1 MWAPSRSVQIWLYR
15 QPVDLRKS
23 FDGLSALAKQQLGE
37 NPLSGAVFV
46 FVNRRRTQ
54 MRCLYFDGDGY
65 CVWSKRLERGRFQI
79 RWSSAQK
86 VALDMSTLRLLVEG
100 IEPESV
106 RRFKRYRPRQANEA
120 RLQL

>member
-1 MWAPSRSVQIWLYR
+1 MWVPSRSVEIWLYR

-65 CVWSKRLERGRFQI
+65 CLWSKRLERGRFQV
-79 RWSSAQK
+79 RWSSTQK
-86 VALDMSTLRLLVEG
+86 VALDMSTLRMLVEG
-100 IEPESV
+100 IEVESV
-106 RRFKRYRPRQANEA
+106 RRFKRYRPRPASAA
-120 RLQL
+120 RLQ

>member
-1 MWAPSRSVQIWLYR
+1 MWTPSRSVQIWLCR

-65 CVWSKRLERGRFQI
+65 CLWSKRLERGRFQV
-79 RWSSAQK
+79 RWSDAQK

-106 RRFKRYRPRQANEA
+106 RRFKRYQPRQPSEA

>member
-1 MWAPSRSVQIWLYR
+1 LYR
-15 QPVDLRKS
+15 QPADLRKS

-37 NPLSGAVFV
+37 NPISGAVFV

-65 CVWSKRLERGRFQI
+65 CLWSKRLEGGRFQV
-79 RWSSAQK
+79 RWSSAHK
-86 VALDMSTLRLLVEG
+86 ASLDMSTLRLLVEG

-106 RRFKRYRPRQANEA
+106 RRFKRYRPRQSSEV

>member
-1 MWAPSRSVQIWLYR
+1 MWSPSRAVQIWLYR

-23 FDGLSALAKQQLGE
+23 FDGLSALAKHQLAE
-37 NPLSGAVFV
+37 DPLSGAVFV

-65 CVWSKRLERGRFQI
+65 CLWSKRLERGRFQV
-79 RWSSAQK
+79 RWSSAEK
-86 VALDMSTLRLLVEG
+86 IALDMSTLRLLVEG

-106 RRFKRYRPRQANEA
+106 RRFKRYRPRQSSEA
-120 RLQL
+120 RLSL

>member
-1 MWAPSRSVQIWLYR
+1 MWSPSRAVQIWLYR

-23 FDGLSALAKQQLGE
+23 FDGLSALAKHQLAE
-37 NPLSGAVFV
+37 DPLSGAVFV

-65 CVWSKRLERGRFQI
+65 CLWSKRLEHGRFQV
-79 RWSSAQK
+79 RWSSAEK

-106 RRFKRYRPRQANEA
+106 RRFKRYRARQSNEV
-120 RLQL
+120 RLSL